1 MMLSRE
7 TCLHIYT
14 PGVEIYQASLFLLS
28 ELPLNLGGATFLCAP
43 LKLFIV
49 NILKGEYLMQT
60 TKHTGYTTRLRYT
73 AILLI
78 LLFVTVL
85 AGGCAQSADKAGQEQ
100 TTELF
105 NEASAENVADS
116 TQEPAST
123 AITVTDMTGRQV
135 TLDKPAEKIVALAA
149 SDCEILYAIGA
160 GDTLVGRGEYCDY
173 PAEVV
178 NVPAVQSGSETNI
191 EQIIALSPQVV
202 IMSIM
207 SQTKEQVAAL
217 EDAGIEVIAVNAQDI
232 EGVYTAIGLIGTIT
246 GRDSEAAAVIDD
258 MKAAFVELSGNA
270 SGDGTQTVYFE
281 VSPLEYGLW
290 TAGNGTF
297 MNELSAMLGVKNA
310 FEDVQGWGEISQEQ
324 VIERNPDYIVTIA
337 MYFGEG
343 LPPVDEIMGREG
355 WQEIKAIKNKKVLNL
370 NSDEI
375 SRPGPRLADALA
387 DMHSFI
393 FGNKPAEPAS

>member
-1 MMLSRE
+1 MA
-7 TCLHIYT
+7 I
-14 PGVEIYQASLFLLS
+14 
-28 ELPLNLGGATFLCAP
+28 CAANP
-43 LKLFIV
+43 MCSSQTIHCKH
-49 NILKGEYLMQT
+49 LKGEYLMKT
-60 TKHTGYTTRLRYT
+60 TNHTRYTTRLRYT
-73 AILLI
+73 AILLSM
-78 LLFVTVL
+78 LFMTVL
-85 AGGCAQSADKAGQEQ
+85 AGGCAQSAEGSGQERTNELSNG
-100 TTELF
+100 TTAGT
-105 NEASAENVADS
+105 ASDATPEH
-116 TQEPAST
+116 AST
-123 AITVTDMTGRQV
+123 AIAVTDMMGREIM
-135 TLDKPAEKIVALAA
+135 LDKPAEKIVALAA

-173 PAEVV
+173 PAEVK

-191 EQIIALSPQVV
+191 EQIIALEPQVV

-246 GRDSEAAAVIDD
+246 GRDTEAAQVVND
-258 MKAAFVELSGNA
+258 MKTAFAELSGKV

-290 TAGNGTF
+290 AAGSGTF
-297 MNELSAMLGVKNA
+297 MNELAAMLGLKNA
-310 FEDVQGWGEISQEQ
+310 FEDVQGWGEVSQEQ

-343 LPPVDEIMGREG
+343 LLPVDEIMGRDG
-355 WQEIKAIKNKKVLNL
+355 WQEMKAVKNKRVLNL

-375 SRPGPRLADALA
+375 SRPGPRLTKAIAEMAD
-387 DMHSFI
+387 FI
-393 FGNKPAEPAS
+393 EENS